1 MWSVVLVVELD
12 GRQVTA
18 ERTAEGAG
26 LAPRGE
32 AGLQAQFW
40 GGGRGALSPSSDLPL
55 RRREKSVEGVGL
67 SLEGPG
73 MAGEGHR

>member
-12 GRQVTA
+12 GRRVTA
-18 ERTAEGAG
+18 ERTAQGAG
-26 LAPRGE
+26 LAPRE
-32 AGLQAQFW
+32 EVGLQAQF
-40 GGGRGALSPSSDLPL
+40 RGSLSHSSDLSL